1 MIRLLSEEMSSC
13 RRTEESVAAISTG
26 EKGLAPYAQP
36 SALAVKR
43 DSPWETNPLHVPR
56 LAPQM
61 VDRALFQQKFVEDK
75 TRKVI
80 SMDLNRM
87 LLKMKPK
94 HGHDTEQT
102 LNHKWIFGCAP
113 KAMVSSL
120 QAGLGDHHRSYL
132 DQNKLNMVT
141 VLILFYADQED
152 FDKVCAVYEK
162 DVASLADAMRRLV
175 FVDPRLERSLMD
187 AAI

>member
-1 MIRLLSEEMSSC
+1 M
-13 RRTEESVAAISTG
+13 
-26 EKGLAPYAQP
+26 
-36 SALAVKR
+36 
-43 DSPWETNPLHVPR
+43 HVPR

-75 TRKVI
+75 MRKVI

-120 QAGLGDHHRSYL
+120 QAGLGD
-132 DQNKLNMVT
+132 
-141 VLILFYADQED
+141 LISQ
-152 FDKVCAVYEK
+152 
-162 DVASLADAMRRLV
+162 LAA
-175 FVDPRLERSLMD
+175 
-187 AAI
+187 

>member
-1 MIRLLSEEMSSC
+1 MAGVIRLLSEEMSSC

-120 QAGLGDHHRSYL
+120 QAGLGD
-132 DQNKLNMVT
+132 
-141 VLILFYADQED
+141 LISQ
-152 FDKVCAVYEK
+152 
-162 DVASLADAMRRLV
+162 LAA
-175 FVDPRLERSLMD
+175 
-187 AAI
+187 

>member
-1 MIRLLSEEMSSC
+1 
-13 RRTEESVAAISTG
+13 
-26 EKGLAPYAQP
+26 
-36 SALAVKR
+36 
-43 DSPWETNPLHVPR
+43 
-56 LAPQM
+56 
-61 VDRALFQQKFVEDK
+61 
-75 TRKVI
+75 
-80 SMDLNRM
+80 MDLDRM

-120 QAGLGDHHRSYL
+120 QAGLGDLISQL
-132 DQNKLNMVT
+132 A